1 MGEHRYIMEIYL
13 GRKLTK
19 DEVVHH
25 INGLGTD
32 NRIENLTVMS
42 KVDHDRLPRGG
53 EGENSLFYKH
63 IWIEEK
69 VMNYM
74 EGR

>member
-42 KVDHDRLPRGG
+42 KVDHDRLHRGG